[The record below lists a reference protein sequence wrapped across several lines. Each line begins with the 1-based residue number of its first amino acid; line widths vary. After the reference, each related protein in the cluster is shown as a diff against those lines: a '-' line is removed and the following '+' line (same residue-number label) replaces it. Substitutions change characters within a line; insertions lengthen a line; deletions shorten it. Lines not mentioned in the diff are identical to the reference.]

1 MALKTKW
8 LLTKNQSCSCPMPG
22 VYRALAFSEGC
33 AVIFH
38 SPKGCAQIAST
49 MDIGS
54 QFRMIGEG
62 RREWLDAVPLLS
74 SSLREKDCIFG
85 GTERLEGVIRYAA
98 DTYHPEC
105 IAVATSCMAGVIGD
119 DVEAVCEDAEAELG
133 IPILLCPAA
142 GFLGGAYE
150 DGVRAMMEQII
161 RRFFRPQA
169 HVPGRVLLLGDQM
182 GPWGQYASEVK
193 EMLRWFGLNAKWQF
207 PGYVPFR
214 EWPDI
219 PSVSLGIIL
228 GTAGHPRGVMEETA
242 ETLER
247 EFGIPFLPPVFPR
260 DGKIRGAS
268 FERWRLGSD
277 GKRTENRLSGKRRRR
292 SSARY
297 GTCCRQR
304 KGRARS
310 SA

>member
-1 MALKTKW
+1 
-8 LLTKNQSCSCPMPG
+8 MPG

-74 SSLREKDCIFG
+74 SALREKDCIFG

-150 DGVRAMMEQII
+150 DGVRAMM
-161 RRFFRPQA
+161 
-169 HVPGRVLLLGDQM
+169 LLLGDQM

-193 EMLRWFGLNAKWQF
+193 EMLRWFGLDAKWQF
-207 PGYVPFR
+207 PSYVPFR

-219 PSVSLGIIL
+219 PSASLGIIL
-228 GTAGHPRGVMEETA
+228 GTAGHPLGAMEETA
-242 ETLER
+242 ETVER
-247 EFGIPFLPPVFPR
+247 EFGIPFLPPVFPTGWENTR
-260 DGKIRGAS
+260 RFIRTLAA
-268 FERWRLGSD
+268 D
-277 GKRTENRLSGKRRRR
+277 GKRTEKRLSGKRRRI